1 MAGSLEN
8 NHFIT
13 TGSWAFHFC
22 AYCSYWPLRM
32 DDITHFITRL
42 FTHSPWNFVSW
53 SAMAMIVGTLVGM
66 LSSKA
71 AESLAV
77 VPRNAGGLVG
87 LLTAPFVH
95 LNFAHLAANLP
106 PFVVL
111 GVLVLRRGEARFW
124 KVALAIALGQGVL
137 LWLLGRKSAHV
148 GMSGVIFGFL
158 GYLIAIAWFSRA
170 TLDLLAAGGVILFY
184 GGMLAGVA
192 PARDGTSWEGH
203 VFGLVAGVATAWF
216 VH

>member
-1 MAGSLEN
+1 
-8 NHFIT
+8 
-13 TGSWAFHFC
+13 
-22 AYCSYWPLRM
+22 M
-32 DDITHFITRL
+32 DNVTHFIARL
-42 FTHSPWNFVSW
+42 FTHSPENFLSW
-53 SAMAMIVGTLVGM
+53 PAVAMIVGTLIGM

-77 VPRNAGGLVG
+77 VPRNASGLVG

-124 KVALAIALGQGVL
+124 KVSLAIALGQGVL

-158 GYLIAIAWFSRA
+158 GYLIALAWFSRA
-170 TLDLLAAGGVILFY
+170 TPDLLVAGGVILFY
-184 GGMLAGVA
+184 GGMLAGVV
-192 PARDGTSWEGH
+192 PAREATSWEGH
-203 VFGLVAGVATAWF
+203 LFGLMAGVATAWF
-216 VH
+216 FH